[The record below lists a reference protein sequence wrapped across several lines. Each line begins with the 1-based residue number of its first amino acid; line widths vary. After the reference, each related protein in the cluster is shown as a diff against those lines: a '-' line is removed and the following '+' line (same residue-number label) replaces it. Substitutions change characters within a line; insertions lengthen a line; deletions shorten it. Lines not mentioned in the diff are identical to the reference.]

1 MKNKKIAFLFLT
13 LSDPNFPDIWDK
25 YFKGNED
32 KYSIYI
38 HPKNPNQVEW
48 RRECIIKNLVNTEW
62 GMITRAYIELFKA
75 AFVNADN
82 FMFIT
87 VSESCVPIVSFD
99 ILYKNL
105 LKNNKS
111 IIKFE
116 YIKRYNEEVRIDQ
129 FIQKLN
135 KTKISP
141 PKIFIKH
148 YARFCLNKYDASRL
162 LNKASNGD
170 LDFFYKMPIG
180 DEFFLS
186 SIYPFNL
193 KRVENRA
200 ITEDNWI
207 FTQIQLKKIKE
218 NAYKFL
224 NEGKQKEYD
233 ILKKEY
239 NIVAGHPK
247 VINDTREELREIM
260 ESKAFFYRKFKKT
273 SNIKKYWEKIIRI
286 KDKQKMDYNDNKK
299 IKIMTYKIILPS
311 K

>member
-25 YFKGNED
+25 YFKSNED

-48 RRECIIKNLVNTEW
+48 RRESIIKNLVNTEW

-105 LKNNKS
+105 VKNNKS
-111 IIKFE
+111 IIKFD

-129 FIQKLN
+129 FITTVN
-135 KTKISP
+135 RTKISL

-170 LDFFYKMPIG
+170 LDFFYK
-180 DEFFLS
+180 
-186 SIYPFNL
+186 
-193 KRVENRA
+193 
-200 ITEDNWI
+200 
-207 FTQIQLKKIKE
+207 
-218 NAYKFL
+218 
-224 NEGKQKEYD
+224 
-233 ILKKEY
+233 
-239 NIVAGHPK
+239 
-247 VINDTREELREIM
+247 
-260 ESKAFFYRKFKKT
+260 
-273 SNIKKYWEKIIRI
+273 
-286 KDKQKMDYNDNKK
+286 
-299 IKIMTYKIILPS
+299 IIL
-311 K
+311 